1 MRVLLFDE
9 TIEGH
14 HGMWMEE
21 VARVL
26 ASVHDG
32 DELFYAFPTPLNVK
46 ATHIPCREPL
56 LHRLLRLV
64 TRKTG
69 HPIHV
74 AQCWSALDQ
83 LARHHRIDKVLLL
96 HGDPFLHARYV
107 PEPSFDWV
115 PIYFHPT
122 HLRSSGD
129 PGPTASLT
137 APSCPFVY
145 VLDETVVAPLEQ
157 AIGKPVIKIPDF
169 FDPARSGAT
178 SRTAWLLDQAAGR
191 PVICAIGPITP
202 HKTVGALLRIAEKR
216 LDWHFLLVGAVTSR
230 RHSRDE
236 MRLLDRAASF
246 SNVTWFPERLDHAE
260 LNELTALSDIHY
272 AVYKQFPHSSN
283 KLIRACENRRPLIV
297 ADRGYMA
304 DVVKRYGIGRTCDDA
319 AVGSIEQAIAG
330 ALRSDWSGAD
340 WQGYEKN
347 NSIDCLAEA
356 LEPFRLLGHR

>member
-122 HLRSSGD
+122 HLRSSG
-129 PGPTASLT
+129 
-137 APSCPFVY
+137 
-145 VLDETVVAPLEQ
+145 VAPLEQ